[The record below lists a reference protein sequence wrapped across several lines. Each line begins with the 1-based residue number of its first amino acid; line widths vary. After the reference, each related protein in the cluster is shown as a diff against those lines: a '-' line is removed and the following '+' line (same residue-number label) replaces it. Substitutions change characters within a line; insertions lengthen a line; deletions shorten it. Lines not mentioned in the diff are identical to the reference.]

1 MSGYR
6 MGCVVVMLGAMV
18 AAGGVARTQTTSEPS
33 CTLEKQVYTCDWAGF
48 VQRLDKAHTVT
59 VETESSVDRFTA
71 KQLRQLAGELGKTI
85 APEDQLGDLTFLLIP
100 MQTAGVEIGP
110 AGEPLATLRIYASA
124 PGTPRGRLLWAE
136 TYTGQP
142 DRPWPA
148 TVHALIQ
155 QFQSRFAQKH

>member
-6 MGCVVVMLGAMV
+6 MGRVVVMLGTLV
-18 AAGGVARTQTTSEPS
+18 AAGGMAQARTPSEPS
-33 CTLEKQVYTCDWAGF
+33 CTLEKQVYKCDWQAF
-48 VQRLDKAHTVT
+48 VQRLDKSHTVA
-59 VETESSVDRFTA
+59 VETQSSVDRFTA
-71 KQLRQLAGELGKTI
+71 KQLRELAGELGKTV

-100 MQTAGVEIGP
+100 LQSTGVHYGP
-110 AGEPLATLRIYASA
+110 AGEAIATLRIYASA
-124 PGTPRGRLLWAE
+124 PGTPRATLLWAE

-155 QFQSRFAQKH
+155 QFQDRLQKH

>member
-6 MGCVVVMLGAMV
+6 MGCVVVMVGALV
-18 AAGGVARTQTTSEPS
+18 AAGGMARAQASNEQG
-33 CTLEKQVYTCDWAGF
+33 CTLEKQVYTCDWAAF
-48 VQRLDKAHTVT
+48 VQRLDKAHTVA

-71 KQLRQLAGELGKTI
+71 KQLRELAEELGKTV

-100 MQTAGVEIGP
+100 MQSTGVHIGP
-110 AGEPLATLRIYASA
+110 AGEPLATLRIYASL
-124 PGTPRGRLLWAE
+124 PGAPRGTLLWAE

-155 QFQSRFAQKH
+155 QFQDRLQKH

>member
-6 MGCVVVMLGAMV
+6 LGCVVVMLGV
-18 AAGGVARTQTTSEPS
+18 LAAGGAARAQAGEAG
-33 CTLEKQVYTCDWAGF
+33 CTLEKQVYTCNWAAF
-48 VQRLDKAHTVT
+48 VQRLDKAHTVA
-59 VETESSVDRFTA
+59 VETESSVDRPTVM
-71 KQLRQLAGELGKTI
+71 QLRQLATGLGKTV
-85 APEDQLGDLTFLLIP
+85 ATEGQLGDLTFLLIP

-124 PGTPRGRLLWAE
+124 PGTPRGTLLWAE

-148 TVHALIQ
+148 TVRSLIQ
-155 QFQSRFAQKH
+155 QFQDRFAQKH

>member
-6 MGCVVVMLGAMV
+6 MGCAVVMLGTLIAV
-18 AAGGVARTQTTSEPS
+18 GGTVRAQAPNEQA
-33 CTLEKQVYTCDWAGF
+33 CTLVKDVYTCDWQAF
-48 VQRLDKAHTVT
+48 VQRLHKAHTVAI
-59 VETESSVDRFTA
+59 ETQQIDRFTA
-71 KQLRQLAGELGKTI
+71 RQLRDLVGEIGKTV
-85 APEDQLGDLTFLLIP
+85 APEDQLGDLTMLLIP
-100 MQTAGVEIGP
+100 MQPTGVHIGP

-124 PGTPRGRLLWAE
+124 PGTPRGTLLWAE

-155 QFQSRFAQKH
+155 QFQDRLQKH

>member
-6 MGCVVVMLGAMV
+6 MGCVVVMMGALV
-18 AAGGVARTQTTSEPS
+18 AAGGVARAQAANEQG
-33 CTLEKQVYTCDWAGF
+33 CTLVKDVYTCDWQAF
-48 VQRLDKAHTVT
+48 VQRVDKAHTVAI
-59 VETESSVDRFTA
+59 ETQQIDRFTA
-71 KQLRQLAGELGKTI
+71 RQLRELAEQIGKTV
-85 APEDQLGDLTFLLIP
+85 APEDQPGDLTFLLIP
-100 MQTAGVEIGP
+100 LQPTGVHIGP

-124 PGTPRGRLLWAE
+124 PGTPRSKLLWAE

-155 QFQSRFAQKH
+155 QFHDRLQKH